1 MFEFI
6 TPELL
11 SVAIIAIC
19 GGMIGYIVGYNHG
32 SKDTGEAWKSVYVKD
47 TQK

>member
-11 SVAIIAIC
+11 SILGIAIC

-32 SKDTGEAWKSVYVKD
+32 SKDTSEAWKSVYVKD